1 MKRVFLIVLDS
12 FGIGAMPDAESFGD
26 VGVNTLGFHA
36 ALFAKKR
43 SDYPEIPDNRS
54 AFVLKSS
61 AGRRR
66 ATGHERLRQ
75 FLALN
80 DHSVA
85 DHLYR
90 PICRPT
96 RHSAYRVA
104 LGENA
109 DLFIAGSGNCVAIV
123 IMDPVPPAVA
133 VQ

>member
-1 MKRVFLIVLDS
+1 M
-12 FGIGAMPDAESFGD
+12 
-26 VGVNTLGFHA
+26 GFHA

-66 ATGHERLRQ
+66 ATGHERLWQ

-85 DHLYR
+85 DHLY
-90 PICRPT
+90 
-96 RHSAYRVA
+96 
-104 LGENA
+104 
-109 DLFIAGSGNCVAIV
+109 
-123 IMDPVPPAVA
+123 
-133 VQ
+133 